1 MNEFLN
7 DPMRVMLAA
16 FSLFGTLRSIIAILE
31 AFQEEVSPW
40 RAALAYLLLLVF
52 IFVGSYLILLRW
64 PVTKASEKA
73 IQVSPE
79 WQDALQRKL
88 LGGLILAV
96 SLSLM
101 LGSWLSPLLQIESR
115 PLQATVTPTATGTP
129 ATQVSNTPSPSPPPS
144 STLTP
149 THVPTSIHSPVPTP
163 FPDGVR
169 MEVIVARVHIRQSP
183 TSLSP
188 SRGELNN
195 GDWVYFDART
205 FDPQGTLWLRIGR
218 DQDEARF
225 RPWAGMWIFAGAV
238 NAIGEGDLPLLPATA
253 TPSG

>member
-129 ATQVSNTPSPSPPPS
+129 ATPVSNTPSTSPTPS
-144 STLTP
+144 STP
-149 THVPTSIHSPVPTP
+149 
-163 FPDGVR
+163 
-169 MEVIVARVHIRQSP
+169 
-183 TSLSP
+183 
-188 SRGELNN
+188 
-195 GDWVYFDART
+195 ART
-205 FDPQGTLWLRIGR
+205 RLPRAVTPPFLLRFPMG
-218 DQDEARF
+218 
-225 RPWAGMWIFAGAV
+225 
-238 NAIGEGDLPLLPATA
+238 
-253 TPSG
+253 SGWK